1 MTVSWTTKV
10 EELGLAI
17 VPPSH
22 KDKVK
27 ELFAKTNK
35 KHGGYI
41 TIKICE
47 PERVG
52 TDSQNRAFHSL
63 LGEYWISGLSSY
75 ESYED
80 LRDSIKL
87 KVAGPD
93 EFIYIKDGK
102 VRRSKTLEGV
112 EGRYAE
118 VPKSWA
124 DFTLDERKMAIDL
137 VIKEA
142 NLAGVNSKKW
152 DEIITG
158 MMEEGIK

>member
-1 MTVSWTTKV
+1 MIGWTLRH
-10 EELGLAI
+10 EELVLAL
-17 VPPSH
+17 VPPQYRA
-22 KDKVK
+22 KVK
-27 ELFAKTNK
+27 EEFALSDK
-35 KHGGYI
+35 KSGGYI
-41 TIKICE
+41 TVQISQPKK
-47 PERVG
+47 VG
-52 TDSQNRAFHSL
+52 TDEQNRAFHAL

-124 DFTLDERKMAIDL
+124 DFTLDERTLAIDL
-137 VIKEA
+137 VSKEA
-142 NLAGVNSKKW
+142 NLAGVNSK
-152 DEIITG
+152 
-158 MMEEGIK
+158 

>member
-1 MTVSWTTKV
+1 MTGWCIKH
-10 EELGLAI
+10 EELGLAL
-17 VPPSH
+17 VPPQFRA
-22 KDKVK
+22 KVK
-27 ELFAKTNK
+27 EEFALSDK
-35 KHGGYI
+35 KSGGYI
-41 TIKICE
+41 TVQISQPKK
-47 PERVG
+47 VG
-52 TDSQNRAFHSL
+52 TDEQNRAFHAL
-63 LGEYWISGLSSY
+63 IGEFWISGLSSY

-80 LRDSIKL
+80 MKDSIKL

-93 EFIYIKDGK
+93 EFIFIKDGK
-102 VRRSKTLEGV
+102 VKRSKTLEGI

-124 DFTLDERKMAIDL
+124 QFTLEERKMAIDL